1 MSERIKSNM
10 DIPFDTQKEGLK
22 KLEDMVQ
29 QREKARGSNWYQVW
43 QKDCKKF
50 ANKLLQSGADEEDI
64 ATVMSWTSKKDC
76 YCGIVW
82 Y

>member
-1 MSERIKSNM
+1 M
-10 DIPFDTQKEGLK
+10 DIPFETQKEGLK
-22 KLEDMVQ
+22 KLEDMVKE
-29 QREKARGSNWYQVW
+29 REKAKGSRLYQVW
-43 QKDCKKF
+43 QKDCNRF

-82 Y
+82 H

>member
-1 MSERIKSNM
+1 MNV
-10 DIPFDTQKEGLK
+10 PFDTQKEGLK
-22 KLEDMVQ
+22 KLEDMVKE
-29 QREKARGSNWYQVW
+29 REKAKGSRLYQVW

-82 Y
+82 H